1 MDLLSVFLTWQFL
14 IFCLGLSAITFVVR
28 KVVEYFMSNF
38 SILSGKKL
46 FILWRSVLLPIGPV
60 VNGAIAGFLADGF
73 PYPELLGAS
82 SYGRFSFGL
91 VAGLFS
97 GLVYRVVTGLLK
109 SKLSQ
114 STQSFPEISPPND
127 DNV

>member
-1 MDLLSVFLTWQFL
+1 MDLLSIFLTWQFL

-38 SILSGKKL
+38 LILSGKNF
-46 FILWRSVLLPIGPV
+46 FILWRTVLLPIGPV

-73 PYPELLGAS
+73 PYPELLGSS

-97 GLVYRVVTGLLK
+97 GLIYRVITSLLK

-114 STQSFPEISPPND
+114 STPDDHSND